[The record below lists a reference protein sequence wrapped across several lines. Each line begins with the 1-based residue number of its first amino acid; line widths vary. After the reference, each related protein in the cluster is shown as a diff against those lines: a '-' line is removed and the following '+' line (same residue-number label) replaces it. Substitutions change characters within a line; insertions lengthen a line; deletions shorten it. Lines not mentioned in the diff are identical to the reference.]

1 LSKFSAHPQA
11 VSKLLYSPDGKNLIT
26 GSLDRTIKIWDTSN
40 NKLLFTLIGHT
51 ARIRSL
57 ALHPNGQILASA
69 SNDGVRL
76 WDVTTGKQLAW
87 FDNNSD
93 WVESLAFSPDGQYL
107 ASGNYDFK
115 IRLWQFVR

>member
-1 LSKFSAHPQA
+1 
-11 VSKLLYSPDGKNLIT
+11 VSKLLYTPDGKNLIT

-51 ARIRSL
+51 SRIRSL

>member
-1 LSKFSAHPQA
+1 MSGVQTCALP
-11 VSKLLYSPDGKNLIT
+11 I
-26 GSLDRTIKIWDTSN
+26 
-40 NKLLFTLIGHT
+40 
-51 ARIRSL
+51 SL

-93 WVESLAFSPDGQYL
+93 WVESLLLVPMGSIWL
-107 ASGNYDFK
+107 VV
-115 IRLWQFVR
+115 IMI